1 MPATVGVGEDDPR
14 RREERF
20 DLGLDV
26 RRHDAGGR
34 MASRGGG
41 GGRGG
46 AAKRGRGGRNPG
58 KQQRSAWSNSNKQAP
73 GADREIT
80 CKDCSASFTFTAR
93 AQALHHEQGYGDPV
107 RCQPCRKSKR
117 ERNESDAAAQASGQP
132 RAGLT
137 YEEKRVLG
145 KNRKERRA
153 EAAEAG
159 DLLRGENA
167 KPAAEPA
174 AGQPAA
180 GQTFSKGMDPQEARL
195 LRLAREGKMKR
206 AMHKPEE
213 RANLNAVQDRLQKQ
227 GEAAALS
234 QPSAAREGGRPI
246 HKRIRDLERR
256 LARGNLPDDLR
267 VQKEAEVKALR
278 VQQQDERENSAEEK
292 IARRYK
298 MVKFFEERKI
308 IRRIR
313 SAQKRKA
320 AAATTEGDAAAVVRS
335 PKLTLGFSQSSYI
348 LMTYRVFG
356 AGRGVGGV
364 ARGPRVRHQLS
375 ESRKVRVSVSEGR
388 FGRVR
393 PW

>member
-1 MPATVGVGEDDPR
+1 
-14 RREERF
+14 
-20 DLGLDV
+20 
-26 RRHDAGGR
+26 

-180 GQTFSKGMDPQEARL
+180 GQTFSKGMDPQEAMDAPRSFAL
-195 LRLAREGKMKR
+195 KGELQVESTLAKETY
-206 AMHKPEE
+206 
-213 RANLNAVQDRLQKQ
+213 
-227 GEAAALS
+227 AAL
-234 QPSAAREGGRPI
+234 E
-246 HKRIRDLERR
+246 
-256 LARGNLPDDLR
+256 ARGHVLKHMDKPIGGSQAVMIDPKTGVLTGASDPR
-267 VQKEAEVKALR
+267 KDGCALG
-278 VQQQDERENSAEEK
+278 
-292 IARRYK
+292 Y
-298 MVKFFEERKI
+298 
-308 IRRIR
+308 
-313 SAQKRKA
+313 
-320 AAATTEGDAAAVVRS
+320 
-335 PKLTLGFSQSSYI
+335 
-348 LMTYRVFG
+348 
-356 AGRGVGGV
+356 
-364 ARGPRVRHQLS
+364 
-375 ESRKVRVSVSEGR
+375 
-388 FGRVR
+388 
-393 PW
+393 